1 MGNQQENVLEYCS
14 INPLAKD
21 RIVLYNLNT
30 ISSRQVVISIMG
42 LLVDLIL
49 QTNIVGMFL
58 WCSYGISLIS
68 IYKHYASDIADPSS
82 MQDACH

>member
-30 ISSRQVVISIMG
+30 ISSGQVIISIMG
-42 LLVDLIL
+42 LLVDLIP
-49 QTNIVGMFL
+49 N
-58 WCSYGISLIS
+58 S
-68 IYKHYASDIADPSS
+68 PN
-82 MQDACH
+82 